1 MEVEVRVP
9 LHITG
14 FWKPVYTEDPVTTG
28 SLGAGVNI
36 EPKLIVKASLSST
49 SKLYLNDERLLS
61 VDSVNNVF
69 NSVNCGLVVRGYT
82 KAPLGAGYGL
92 SAALA
97 LAASVAASVLCGGE
111 TLEKAALRAHV
122 AEVKAGT
129 GLGDVIAE
137 FYGGF
142 EVRVKPGPPGVGE
155 VVHIPFNPKVKV
167 LTVPLGRRS
176 TRVMLSEY
184 TSDLARLAGELVE
197 KLIENPSLENFIEYS
212 SLFTRRFFNY
222 TVPDELM
229 EGVRGR
235 VIGYYMKKCVLTVFV
250 DEDYSLD
257 VEDYIRSRGFKVIR
271 GRITQCGVEVL

>member
-1 MEVEVRVP
+1 MEIRVP

-14 FWKPVYTEDPVTTG
+14 FWKPIYTSDPVTTG

-36 EPKLIVKASLSST
+36 EPKLVVKASVSKN

-69 NSVNCGLVVRGYT
+69 SSVNGGVVVRGYS

-97 LAASVAASVLCGGE
+97 LAASVASAVLYGGE
-111 TLEKAALRAHV
+111 TIEKAALRAHV
-122 AEVKAGT
+122 AEVKART

-137 FYGGF
+137 FYGGL

-155 VVHIPFNPKVKV
+155 VVHIPFNPRIVV

-184 TSDLARLAGELVE
+184 TSELSRLAGELVE
-197 KLIENPSLENFIEYS
+197 KLIENPSLEDFIEYS
-212 SLFTRRFFNY
+212 SMFTRRFFDY
-222 TVPDELM
+222 TIPDELM
-229 EGVRGR
+229 DGVRGK

-250 DEDYSLD
+250 EEDYAQD
-257 VEDYIRSRGFKVIR
+257 VEEYIKSRGFRVIR
-271 GRITQCGVEVL
+271 GRITQSGLEVL